1 MTDKDAICN
10 ALEYYILVNA
20 ATEQDSERKV
30 DVAKRC
36 LEELKVSEKVTKDW
50 IRENYPTMF
59 RSINVYY
66 KFLDRFIK
74 ESPPYEDTSN
84 EKEAKRKIAS
94 IIQIL
99 KEFTNS
105 VGMFD
110 DLPI

>member
-50 IRENYPTMF
+50 IREKYPTMF
-59 RSINVYY
+59 RSIYVYREY
-66 KFLDRFIK
+66 LKRSIE
-74 ESPPYEDTSN
+74 ESQAFDDTSQ
-84 EKEAKRKIAS
+84 EKEERR
-94 IIQIL
+94 IL
-99 KEFTNS
+99 GRIWTLFN
-105 VGMFD
+105 
-110 DLPI
+110 DLPELPL